1 MALFEIERL
10 KERIDDAIHENGNKE
25 ITGGVLNGTLKDIA
39 DTLGQGRTYAG
50 VVTPSSPEPEHDGLV
65 FYIASKKGTY
75 FPEASQPPHVLNDG
89 FTVVYWNTGVGRWMT
104 RNVTQDKVA
113 LAVLSE
119 DEVMQE
125 VVSDGNH
132 AILEDDGKLRAVII
146 EGKTFLFS
154 RTVGGSE
161 EYASVPEYDRGELT
175 IYEVLIDTEMS
186 DRGVY
191 PYRMRKLTIT
201 GVREE
206 GV

>member
-10 KERIDDAIHENGNKE
+10 KERIDDAIHTNGNRE
-25 ITGGVLNGTLKDIA
+25 ITGDVLNETLKDIA

-50 VVTPSSPEPEHDGLV
+50 IVTPSSPEPEHDGLV
-65 FYIASKKGTY
+65 FYIASEKGTY
-75 FPEASQPPHVLNDG
+75 FSEASQPPQVSNDG

-119 DEVMQE
+119 DEVMWGY
-125 VVSDGNH
+125 VSDENH
-132 AILEDDGKLRAVII
+132 EILEDKDKLRAVII
-146 EGKTFLFS
+146 NGKTFLFS
-154 RTVGGSE
+154 RVG
-161 EYASVPEYDRGELT
+161 EYASAPEYENRELT
-175 IYEVLIDTEMS
+175 IYEILIDNERS
-186 DRGVY
+186 ERGY

>member
-65 FYIASKKGTY
+65 FYIASEKGTY
-75 FPEASQPPHVLNDG
+75 FSEASQPPQVSNDG

-119 DEVMQE
+119 DEVMWGY
-125 VVSDGNH
+125 VSDENH
-132 AILEDDGKLRAVII
+132 EILEDEDKLRALII
-146 EGKTFLFS
+146 NGKTFLFS
-154 RTVGGSE
+154 RGY
-161 EYASVPEYDRGELT
+161 EYASVPEYESGELT
-175 IYEVLIDTEMS
+175 IYDVLIDAERS
-186 DRGVY
+186 DHGY
-191 PYRMRKLTIT
+191 PYRMRKLTIR
-201 GVREE
+201 GVIEE
-206 GV
+206 

>member
-25 ITGGVLNGTLKDIA
+25 ITGGVLNETLKDIA

-50 VVTPSSPEPEHDGLV
+50 VVTPSSPEPSHDGLV
-65 FYIASKKGTY
+65 FYIASEKGTY
-75 FPEASQPPHVLNDG
+75 FPEASQPPHVSYDG
-89 FTVVYWNTGVGRWMT
+89 FTVVYWNTGIGRWMT

-119 DEVMQE
+119 DEVMNE
-125 VVSDGNH
+125 VVSDENH
-132 AILEDDGKLRAVII
+132 AILEDKDKLRAVII

-154 RTVGGSE
+154 RNVGRID
-161 EYASVPEYDRGELT
+161 EYAGVPEYESGNLL
-175 IYEVLIDTEMS
+175 IYEALIETEMS

-201 GVREE
+201 GVIEE
-206 GV
+206 

>member
-25 ITGGVLNGTLKDIA
+25 ITGGVLNETLKDIA

-75 FPEASQPPHVLNDG
+75 FPEASQPPHVSNDG
-89 FTVVYWNTGVGRWMT
+89 FTVVYWNTGIGRWMT

-119 DEVMQE
+119 DEVMWE
-125 VVSDGNH
+125 FVSDGNH
-132 AILEDDGKLRAVII
+132 EILEDEDKLRAVII
-146 EGKTFLFS
+146 NGKTFLFS
-154 RTVGGSE
+154 RDG
-161 EYASVPEYDRGELT
+161 EYASVPEYERGELT
-175 IYEVLIDTEMS
+175 IYEILIDNERS
-186 DRGVY
+186 ERGY

-201 GVREE
+201 GVIE
-206 GV
+206 GGV